1 MAETLSSPAL
11 WQPWPVS
18 RAQVACIIPAKDEQ
32 QRIAATVTAA
42 RELPHVSLVL
52 VCDDGSSDQT
62 AQFAAGAG
70 AIVVSHHRNRGK
82 AAAIESAVN
91 ALGVLEQRDDRPESG
106 TLLLLDADLED
117 SAANCGPLIE
127 PVVAGRADLTIG
139 VLPPQRTAAGAIV
152 VSHHRNR
159 GKAAAIESAVNA
171 LGVLEQRDDRPESG
185 TLLLLDADLEDSAA
199 NCGPLIEPVVAGR
212 ADLTIGVLPPQRTAA
227 GEAPGGLGL
236 VMTTARRGI
245 QELTGWTPRAPLS
258 GQRCITRR
266 AFEVASPLAAGWG
279 VEVGMTI
286 DVLRAGLKVEEIE
299 IELRHRAT
307 GSDLG
312 SQLHRAK
319 QLRDVTRA
327 LAARGLVQAGIK
339 ELKDSGGVQGLLR
352 RLKR

>member
-62 AQFAAGAG
+62 AQFAAG
-70 AIVVSHHRNRGK
+70 
-82 AAAIESAVN
+82 
-91 ALGVLEQRDDRPESG
+91 
-106 TLLLLDADLED
+106 
-117 SAANCGPLIE
+117 
-127 PVVAGRADLTIG
+127 
-139 VLPPQRTAAGAIV
+139 AGAIV

-327 LAARGLVQAGIK
+327 LATRGLVQAGIK